1 MSSSEAVASDDD
13 LLTEILVHLPIKSL
27 MKFKC
32 ISKHWQSLISS
43 PGFSRR
49 RYPDS
54 HLVSGLILRPT
65 HDCVVKKEYDFVPL
79 KYTSTT
85 APFRSLTF
93 VNNPSGLIILQSC
106 NGLLLCASSIS
117 DWNIPCDY
125 CIYNPTS
132 HEFVTVP
139 PLGDENSRFIRRIGL
154 AYDPAKSSHFKIVCI
169 RSDSLEVIQN
179 AGISYQIE
187 VYSSQ
192 TGSWRLS
199 GVPFVLP
206 YNSQYGAGVFWNG
219 AIHWISHC
227 HACLCFKVDEE
238 QLQEMPMPPLTRD
251 PADRIE
257 GFMRSFVYFGESR
270 EHLHFVVNVDNHS
283 KNFDVY
289 EMQRDYSGYFVKYRV
304 DLDVIIAA
312 FPEMDVPS
320 DEDDFLFFYAFDC
333 YKYSILGIIREA
345 NDEESYMVLH
355 IPGKVIRYKLNDK
368 TFTKICDF
376 HPGHEDVEGS
386 QLEFTGLHAYHYME
400 TLARF
405 G

>member
-1 MSSSEAVASDDD
+1 MSSSEAVASNDG

-49 RYPDS
+49 LYPDS

-65 HDCVVKKEYDFVPL
+65 YDCVVKKEYDFVPL

-93 VNNPSGLIILQSC
+93 VNHPSGLIILQS
-106 NGLLLCASSIS
+106 
-117 DWNIPCDY
+117 
-125 CIYNPTS
+125 
-132 HEFVTVP
+132 FP

-199 GVPFVLP
+199 GVPFILP
-206 YNSQYGAGVFWNG
+206 YNSQYGAGVFWNA

-283 KNFDVY
+283 KKFDVY

-386 QLEFTGLHAYHYME
+386 QLEFTRLHAYHYME

>member
-1 MSSSEAVASDDD
+1 MSSSEAVASNDD

-27 MKFKC
+27 MKCKC
-32 ISKHWQSLISS
+32 VSKHWQSLISG

-49 RYPDS
+49 LYPDS
-54 HLVSGLILRPT
+54 HLVSGLILHPT
-65 HDCVVKKEYDFVPL
+65 YDRVIKKEYDFVPL
-79 KYTSTT
+79 KHTLTT

-93 VNNPSGLIILQSC
+93 VNHPAGLSILQSC

-117 DWNIPCDY
+117 NRNLPCDY
-125 CIYNPTS
+125 YIYNPTS
-132 HEFVTVP
+132 HEFLTVP
-139 PLGDENSRFIRRIGL
+139 PLEDENSRFIRRIGL
-154 AYDPAKSSHFKIVCI
+154 AYDHAKSSHFKIVCI
-169 RSDSLEVIQN
+169 RSDPSEVIRN

-199 GVPFVLP
+199 GVPFVMPCNLK
-206 YNSQYGAGVFWNG
+206 YRAGVFWNG
-219 AIHWISHC
+219 TIHWIDHC
-227 HACLCFKVDEE
+227 HACLYFKVDEE
-238 QLQEMPMPPLTRD
+238 QLQEMPMPPPTRD

-257 GFMRSFVYFGESR
+257 AFMTSFVYFGESR
-270 EHLHFVVNVDNHS
+270 GHLHFVVNVDYCS
-283 KNFDVY
+283 KKFDVY
-289 EMQRDYSGYFVKYRV
+289 EMQRDYSACFVKYRV
-304 DLDVIIAA
+304 DLDAIIAA
-312 FPEMDVPS
+312 FPEMDVRS
-320 DEDDFLFFYAFDC
+320 GDFPFLELFSC

-355 IPGKVIRYKLNDK
+355 VPGKVIRYKLNDK

-376 HPGHEDVEGS
+376 HPGHEYVEGS
-386 QLEFTGLHAYHYME
+386 QLEFKRLHAYPYME